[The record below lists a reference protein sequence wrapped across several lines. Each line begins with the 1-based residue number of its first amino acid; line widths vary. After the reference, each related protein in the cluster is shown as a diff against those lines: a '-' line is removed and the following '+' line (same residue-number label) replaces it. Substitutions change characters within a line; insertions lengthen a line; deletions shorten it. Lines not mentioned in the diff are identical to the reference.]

1 MTKKKVEE
9 NIFSLTTRNT
19 KLRAIPI
26 ARRNSESTKRK
37 SLDEEKHL
45 TTTIA
50 IWPAY
55 VESRL
60 VHEHDVFFLN
70 SMSTFRQII
79 MRYHDNTVS
88 LGRKWIE
95 KLKERAQ
102 VLKRKVEVMRKWSKA
117 KREGTTLM
125 RKMTMGSIN
134 NKLRNKS
141 SKGESTNS
149 DKRKEISNAK
159 SRSKAK
165 WEGTTEIR
173 KMTIVSY
180 DNKLKK
186 KVNRKAERERAQ
198 ILRKEK

>member
-102 VLKRKVEVMRKWSKA
+102 VLRRKVEVMRKWS
-117 KREGTTLM
+117 
-125 RKMTMGSIN
+125 
-134 NKLRNKS
+134 
-141 SKGESTNS
+141 
-149 DKRKEISNAK
+149 
-159 SRSKAK
+159 
-165 WEGTTEIR
+165 
-173 KMTIVSY
+173 
-180 DNKLKK
+180 
-186 KVNRKAERERAQ
+186 
-198 ILRKEK
+198 